1 MKMVLL
7 KVLQLKIWGAAREL
21 RTSPCYDRM
30 KDLGAVFGQKFGWER
45 PNFFATDGM
54 EQKDDWSFR
63 RSKWFEAIKK
73 ECKNV
78 KENVGL
84 LDMTGPQMYQLS
96 LDGKRM
102 YVTTSLFSTW
112 DNQFYPE
119 IRTQGGAMIMID
131 CDNENG
137 GMKINKDF
145 IVDFGKEPNGPSR
158 CHESRYPGGDCTSD
172 IWL

>member
-1 MKMVLL
+1 MSAILVSMDDKYLYLNNWLHGDMR
-7 KVLQLKIWGAAREL
+7 Q
-21 RTSPCYDRM
+21 YDITDPH
-30 KDLGAVFGQKFGWER
+30 KPKLTGQVWMG
-45 PNFFATDGM
+45 
-54 EQKDDWSFR
+54 
-63 RSKWFEAIKK
+63 
-73 ECKNV
+73 
-78 KENVGL
+78 GL
-84 LDMTGPQMYQLS
+84 LGKAPLINGVKITGGPQMYQLS

-119 IRTQGGAMIMID
+119 IRTQGGAMVMID
-131 CDNENG
+131 CDVKNG

-145 IVDFGKEPNGPSR
+145 IIDFGKEPNGPSR